1 MSLIAEG
8 HLNTVWKVAKAFVD
22 LALQYTVKHF
32 VLQALKDHDID
43 KKLGDIRLTFFKEL
57 NALLLRHTNLNPVFF
72 DACVDSELLSKQTK
86 IRADRTTD

>member
-32 VLQALKDHDID
+32 VLPALKDHDID
-43 KKLGDIRLTFFKEL
+43 KKLGDIRLTFFK
-57 NALLLRHTNLNPVFF
+57 
-72 DACVDSELLSKQTK
+72 S
-86 IRADRTTD
+86 